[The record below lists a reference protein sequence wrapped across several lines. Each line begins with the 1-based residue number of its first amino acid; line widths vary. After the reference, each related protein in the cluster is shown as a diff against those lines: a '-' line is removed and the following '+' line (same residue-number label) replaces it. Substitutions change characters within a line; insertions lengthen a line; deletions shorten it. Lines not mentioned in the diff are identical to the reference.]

1 METKLFCVVGT
12 IAFVMVIAYIVY
24 LFVNEQKKKSSMRKT
39 QIEVGKTVNER
50 FDRIERS
57 LQRIEAKMGSYRKE
71 VREHFNKENETYN
84 DNLGKISQ
92 DINDILGLLNKQ
104 PKKKDDDS
112 AFWGVLSGIL
122 SGALSSF
129 LMNKGSEKKETQK
142 TDEQSKDCYGIQN
155 KVTGEVLEQRFD
167 NLLDAYNW
175 LKTYIEENGFN
186 DADFEVGK
194 VVEKQQPEETQE

>member
-1 METKLFCVVGT
+1 MENVFYCFGIV
-12 IAFVMVIAYIVY
+12 AFAMIIAYVVY
-24 LFVNEQKKKSSMRKT
+24 LFIAEQKKKSSMRKT

-71 VREHFNKENETYN
+71 VREHFNKDNTIYN

-92 DINDILGLLNKQ
+92 DINDILGLLKQ
-104 PKKKDDDS
+104 PEKKDDDS

-129 LMNKGSEKKETQK
+129 LMKNVNSEKKETQK
-142 TDEQSKDCYGIQN
+142 TDEQSKDCYGIKN
-155 KVTGEVLEQRFD
+155 KVTGEVLEPRFD
-167 NLLDAYNW
+167 DLFDACNW

-194 VVEKQQPEETQE
+194 VVEKQPEETQE

>member
-1 METKLFCVVGT
+1 MDNVFCIVGT
-12 IAFVMVIAYIVY
+12 IASVMVIAYVGY
-24 LFVNEQKKKSSMRKT
+24 LFVVEQKKKSSMRKT

-57 LQRIEAKMGSYRKE
+57 LQRIEAKMGAYQKE
-71 VREHFNKENETYN
+71 VREHFNKDNTVYN

-92 DINDILGLLNKQ
+92 DINGIFELLNKQ
-104 PKKKDDDS
+104 PEKKDDDS

-129 LMNKGSEKKETQK
+129 LMKNGSEKKEETQK
-142 TDEQSKDCYGIQN
+142 TEEQSNDCYGIQN

-167 NLLDAYNW
+167 NLLDAWNW

-186 DADFEVGK
+186 EADFTVGK
-194 VVEKQQPEETQE
+194 VVEKQPEETQE

>member
-1 METKLFCVVGT
+1 MDNVFYIVGT
-12 IAFVMVIAYIVY
+12 IAFAMVIVYVGY
-24 LFVNEQKKKSSMRKT
+24 LFVVEQKKKSSVRKN
-39 QIEVGKTVNER
+39 QIEIGKTVNER

-57 LQRIEAKMGSYRKE
+57 LQRIEAKMGSYQKE
-71 VREHFNKENETYN
+71 VREHFNKDNETYN

-92 DINDILGLLNKQ
+92 DINGIFELLNKQ
-104 PKKKDDDS
+104 PEKKDDDS

-129 LMNKGSEKKETQK
+129 LMKNVNSEKKETQK

-194 VVEKQQPEETQE
+194 VVEKQPEETQE